1 MNTIEKE
8 SGVVTRRDKSVNIVD
23 LFKYLL
29 FHWRWYVLSVLVFGG
44 FFLYQYSKTPFMYSQ
59 SETVMI
65 KTPMNTLATAR
76 ITRPS
81 NMYNSISVASEILQL
96 KSKELMRQT
105 ISRID
110 GDMSYVVKQGIREVE
125 LYKNSPIRVELTA
138 KAPDYNCAFKAIP
151 VDDQYVLV
159 KGWEDGKKDELRI
172 AFDRE
177 VNTPFGRVRISKSR
191 YYTSEFIGKE
201 INVRKSSRE
210 AMVNYFSGNLKITQ
224 MEDDASLLQVSI
236 DDRSPKRAADLITT
250 LITVYNELSLKDK
263 NQIAVNTANFIR
275 ARLNIIQRELG
286 SVESDIEQIK
296 TANEGMDIPTAG
308 QMFVNDSRELQTERN
323 KIETDIKL
331 AEMMRQYLTDE
342 KKQNELIP
350 YNTGLV
356 DQGVENQISE
366 YNTILLR
373 RQRLADGSG
382 LENPVIKDIDR
393 VLNEIRNNIHGAAE
407 NALTSLKIKRNNI
420 QKIENQAQGKAV
432 QMPEKQRILLSVERQ
447 QKVKEELYV
456 FLLNKREEN
465 ALNQAM
471 TEDNIRV
478 IDPAAGS
485 QQPISPSKPKKFLL
499 GMLLGFTL
507 PTVVLLLLQALNMA
521 VRDRKDIEQVLTV
534 PFLGEIPLAKRSQ
547 QGEADV
553 VVSNTGRDPLTEA
566 FRILRTN
573 INFMTRGGVLPKV
586 LTFTSFSTGA
596 GKTFSALNLATT
608 LSYLDKQVV
617 VVDLDLRKGTLS
629 SKVGATMG
637 KGVSHYLA
645 DASLPLSSI
654 IHKSNSAN
662 NVDIIPIGT
671 VAPNPVELLLSSR
684 LDEMILTLREQY
696 DYIVVD
702 GVPVGIVADAKIVDR
717 ISDLTLFIVRAGK
730 TDRRQLP
737 ELENIYRNKQLSN
750 LAVVLN
756 GLKLGAAGYGYGYSY
771 GYGYGYVDSNKFSL
785 RRFIKSMTNRFNT
798 KH

>member
-1 MNTIEKE
+1 
-8 SGVVTRRDKSVNIVD
+8 
-23 LFKYLL
+23 
-29 FHWRWYVLSVLVFGG
+29 
-44 FFLYQYSKTPFMYSQ
+44 MYRQ

-81 NMYNSISVASEILQL
+81 NAYNSISVASEILQL
-96 KSKELMRQT
+96 KSKDLMRQT
-105 ISRID
+105 ISRIN
-110 GDMSYVVKQGIREVE
+110 GDMSYVVKQGLREVE
-125 LYKNSPIRVELTA
+125 LYKKSPIRVEITA
-138 KAPDYNCAFKAIP
+138 KGADDYCAFTVIP
-151 VDDQYVLV
+151 IDGQYVRIA
-159 KGWEDGKKDELRI
+159 GWGSRSTDELRI
-172 AFDRE
+172 AFDRDAI
-177 VNTPFGRVRISKSR
+177 TPFGRIRVNKSR
-191 YYTSEFIGKE
+191 YYTAEFIGKE
-201 INVRKSSRE
+201 IEVRKSSSE
-210 AMVNYFSGNLKITQ
+210 AMVDYFSSNLKITQ
-224 MEDDASLLQVSI
+224 MEDDASLLQVAI
-236 DDRSPKRAADLITT
+236 EDRSPERAADLITT
-250 LITVYNELSLKDK
+250 LISVYNEESLKDK

-275 ARLNIIQRELG
+275 ARLTIIERELG
-286 SVESDIEQIK
+286 SVESDIEQLK
-296 TANEGMDIPTAG
+296 TNNQGMDIATAG
-308 QMFVNDSRELQTERN
+308 QMFVNDSREYQSERN

-350 YNTGLV
+350 FNTGLV
-356 DQGVENQISE
+356 DQGVESQIGE

-373 RQRLADGSG
+373 RQRLSEGSG
-382 LENPVIKDIDR
+382 QDNPVIKDIDR
-393 VLNEIRNNIHGAAE
+393 VLGEMRNNIYGAAE
-407 NALTSLKIKRNNI
+407 NALTSLKIKRKNI
-420 QKIENQAQGKAV
+420 QQVENVAQGQAV
-432 QMPEKQRILLSVERQ
+432 QMPQKQRILLSVERQ

-471 TEDNIRV
+471 TEDNIRI

-485 QQPISPSKPKKFLL
+485 HQAIYPVKAKKFLL
-499 GMLLGFTL
+499 GMLIGFTL
-507 PTVVLLLLQALNMA
+507 PTVILLLAQALNMG
-521 VRDRKDIEQVLTV
+521 VRGRKDIESVLTV
-534 PFLGEIPLAKRSQ
+534 PFLGEIPLARRSQ
-547 QGEADV
+547 QGQTEV

-573 INFMTRGGVLPKV
+573 INFMTKGDKLPKV

-596 GKTFSALNLATT
+596 GKTFSVLNLATT
-608 LSYLDKQVV
+608 LSYLDKRVV

-629 SKVGATMG
+629 STLGTKMG

-645 DASLPLSSI
+645 DTSLALTSI
-654 IHKSNSAN
+654 IHKSNSVN

-671 VAPNPVELLLSSR
+671 VAPNPVELLLSAR
-684 LDEMILTLREQY
+684 LDEMIAHLSLQY
-696 DYIVVD
+696 DYVVVD

-737 ELENIYRNKQLSN
+737 ELEDIYRTKQLSN

-771 GYGYGYVDSNKFSL
+771 GYGYGYMDSNKFSL
-785 RRFIKSMTNRFNT
+785 RKFMKRIKHRFGAKQ
-798 KH
+798 